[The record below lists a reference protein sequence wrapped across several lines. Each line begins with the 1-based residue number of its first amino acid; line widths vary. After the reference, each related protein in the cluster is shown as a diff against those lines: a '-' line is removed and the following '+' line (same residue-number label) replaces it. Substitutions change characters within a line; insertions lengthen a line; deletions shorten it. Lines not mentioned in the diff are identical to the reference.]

1 VIDDLMAMSAGKR
14 RRLRRIVDDSGRTVI
29 LPLDIVVPVGPFPGA
44 GDTGALIDMAGE
56 VGVSAVIL
64 RWGEAKR
71 YAGRLDPAV
80 GLIVRLSGA
89 TGLADSNR
97 RQVAINTVAAS
108 LSIGA
113 DAVCIDL
120 ELGDDRETES
130 TRAFGH
136 VCEEAEALGVAV
148 LAEVHVPTP
157 DRDADIGRADALAW
171 GARTARE
178 LGGDLVKIAYPG
190 SADGMATVCEL
201 AEIPVVI
208 AGGAL
213 RDPHEALRTA
223 DEALR
228 GGVSGTAFGRNVIG
242 HRSPAVM
249 QRAVIDL
256 VRGRETLGDIYAALQ
271 TGTTAARDATG
282 RAESHA

>member
-1 VIDDLMAMSAGKR
+1 MAMNVGKS
-14 RRLRRIVDDSGRTVI
+14 RRLRRIIDQSGRTVI
-29 LPLDIVVPVGPFPGA
+29 LPLDIVMPVGPFPGA
-44 GDTGALIDMAGE
+44 EDTRALIDMAGE

-80 GLIVRLSGA
+80 GLIVRLTGA
-89 TGLADSNR
+89 TGLPDSPGR
-97 RQVAINTVAAS
+97 LTAVNTVEAS
-108 LSIGA
+108 LTIGA

-120 ELGDDRETES
+120 ELGDDRESES
-130 TRAFGH
+130 MAAFGR

-148 LAEVHVPTP
+148 LAEVHVPALDP
-157 DRDADIGRADALAW
+157 DAGISRSDALAW

-178 LGGDLVKIAYPG
+178 LGGDLVKLSHPG
-190 SADGMATVCEL
+190 SDDGMARICGL
-201 AEIPVVI
+201 AEIPIVI
-208 AGGAL
+208 AGGGL

-228 GGVSGTAFGRNVIG
+228 GGASGTAFGRNVMG
-242 HRSPAVM
+242 HRAPAEM

-271 TGTTAARDATG
+271 TGAASRNAMEEAEA
-282 RAESHA
+282 RA